1 MEFIDKLF
9 ITGFSNFVH
18 RGATSFF
25 LRKFPRREFF
35 PYGRE

>member
-1 MEFIDKLF
+1 MEFIENLLLPALD
-9 ITGFSNFVH
+9 FVH

-25 LRKFPRREFF
+25 MRKFPRREFF